1 MSESTPFVQALGL
14 HKTYAVHSGLGE
26 KAKKIRAVDGV
37 NFGIRRGEVFALVGE
52 SCSGKSTVGKL
63 LLRLEEVSSGR
74 VLIDGTD
81 LLSLG
86 KNELRAFRRRIQ
98 MIFQDPFSSLNPHM
112 RVNEM
117 LHEALA
123 IHGLFQSGN
132 QRNERIG
139 ELLQLVGLAP
149 EFSSRY
155 PHEFSGGQRQRISIA
170 RALAVE
176 PEFIV
181 ADEAVSALD
190 VSNQAQIIN
199 VLMDLKNDFGLT
211 MLFISHNMAVVQ
223 NIADTVA
230 VMYLGKLLEIAPAK
244 DLFRSPKHPYT
255 TALLS
260 AIPVPEVARE
270 RKRIILQGDMPSP
283 LDPPSGCVFRT
294 RCSQASEHC
303 AQVVPV
309 LTQTSP
315 ERWVACHLHQTT
327 LIESL

>member
-1 MSESTPFVQALGL
+1 
-14 HKTYAVHSGLGE
+14 
-26 KAKKIRAVDGV
+26 
-37 NFGIRRGEVFALVGE
+37 
-52 SCSGKSTVGKL
+52 
-63 LLRLEEVSSGR
+63 
-74 VLIDGTD
+74 
-81 LLSLG
+81 
-86 KNELRAFRRRIQ
+86 
-98 MIFQDPFSSLNPHM
+98 
-112 RVNEM
+112 
-117 LHEALA
+117 
-123 IHGLFQSGN
+123 
-132 QRNERIG
+132 
-139 ELLQLVGLAP
+139 
-149 EFSSRY
+149 
-155 PHEFSGGQRQRISIA
+155 
-170 RALAVE
+170 
-176 PEFIV
+176 
-181 ADEAVSALD
+181 
-190 VSNQAQIIN
+190 
-199 VLMDLKNDFGLT
+199 MDLKNDFGLT

-327 LIESL
+327 LTESL

>member
-1 MSESTPFVQALGL
+1 VSESTPFVQALGL

-26 KAKKIRAVDGV
+26 KAKKIQAVDGV

-52 SCSGKSTVGKL
+52 SGSGKSTVGKL

-81 LLSLG
+81 LISLG
-86 KNELRAFRRRIQ
+86 KNDLRAFRRRIQ

-117 LHEALA
+117 LHEALT

-230 VMYLGKLLEIAPAK
+230 VMYLGKLMEIAPAK

-303 AQVVPV
+303 AQVVPA

-315 ERWVACHLHQTT
+315 GRWVACHLHQTT
-327 LIESL
+327 LTESL

>member
-1 MSESTPFVQALGL
+1 MSESAPFIQALGL

-52 SCSGKSTVGKL
+52 SGSGKSTVGKL

-74 VLIDGTD
+74 VLIAGTD

-86 KNELRAFRRRIQ
+86 KKDLRAFRRRIQ
-98 MIFQDPFSSLNPHM
+98 MIFQDPFASLNPHM

-123 IHGLFQSGN
+123 IHGLFKSGN
-132 QRNERIG
+132 QRNERIA

-230 VMYLGKLLEIAPAK
+230 VMYLGKLMEIAPAK

-303 AQVVPV
+303 AQVVPA

-315 ERWVACHLHQTT
+315 GRWVACHLHQTT
-327 LIESL
+327 LTEGL